1 MLVLFE
7 AVGADFDP
15 AAGGQRGPLEIGLLP
30 VLSGG
35 VIFGGSDAVRVTAD
49 HQAPFVA

>member
-1 MLVLFE
+1 MFVLFE

-30 VLSGG
+30 IFAGG